1 MEPFSVGLILVV
13 GGVSLKSRENF
24 IFINCGN
31 TTLLKSGNIK
41 LKSQKMKTVEEER
54 NMLMHITLHT

>member
-1 MEPFSVGLILVV
+1 VV